1 MESGPAYLLRQGIA
15 AAKTGQK
22 ETARNLLTR
31 VVEQDERNA
40 VAWLWLSD
48 VVDSLDDKQV
58 CLENVLALDPENQA
72 AHKGLDWVRGQRAAA
87 QPVYVPPLISD
98 MAASSA
104 PPLTPAQA
112 ILRPR
117 APEVEPPIAGPKVS
131 RVSESPDAWVEAG
144 PLPSQD
150 KANAALSEF
159 DDETLCP
166 YCAAPT
172 QPQDKKCPTCHG
184 VLWKHSRKNPSGSV
198 AFWFLLGTI
207 LIGMLWGAYGFIV
220 ILTAL
225 FGQMVASGQ
234 LTPEQ
239 FLGLYIGIRMVP
251 PDIAQTVLTRL
262 PPPFFWAFAISMAVQ
277 FVQVV
282 LLYLRWQ
289 PMYWF
294 LVGMAVLSILL
305 AIGRLAMSPSPQ
317 GGIGIGV
324 SLLPLIF
331 LFRIED
337 NFAMEH
343 ERYWCAPDKNIHTH
357 SAFYQR
363 GREYARKKM
372 WAAAVVHFRR
382 ATAGAPSNV
391 AYHLA
396 LATAYAKLNRY
407 ERAQSVLRG
416 AQRLAPDNPDV
427 RELGDL
433 IATMR
438 A

>member
-1 MESGPAYLLRQGIA
+1 MESRPAYLLRQGIA
-15 AAKTGQK
+15 AAKMGQK

-31 VVEQDERNA
+31 VVEQEEHNLT
-40 VAWLWLSD
+40 AWLWLAD
-48 VVDSLDDKQV
+48 AVDSLDDKQV
-58 CLENVLALDPENQA
+58 CLENVLTLDPENQA
-72 AHKGLDWVRGQRAAA
+72 ARKGLDWVREQRAAA
-87 QPVYVPPLISD
+87 QSAYVPPLISD
-98 MAASSA
+98 MPASGA
-104 PPLTPAQA
+104 IPLTPAQA

-117 APEVEPPIAGPKVS
+117 ASEAEPSVTKPKVS

-144 PLPSQD
+144 PPPSQD
-150 KANAALSEF
+150 IVNAAANEF
-159 DDETLCP
+159 AEETLCP

-172 QPQDKKCPTCHG
+172 QPKDKKCPKCHG
-184 VLWKHSRKNPSGSV
+184 VLWKHSRKNPGGST

-207 LIGMLWGAYGFIV
+207 LIGTLWGVYAFIV
-220 ILTAL
+220 ILTMR

-239 FLGLYIGIRMVP
+239 FLGLYVGIRAVP
-251 PDIAQTVLTRL
+251 PDIAETVLTGL
-262 PPPFFWAFAISMAVQ
+262 PPQFFWAFAISVTVQ

-294 LVGMAVLSILL
+294 LVGMAVLSILM
-305 AIGRLAMSPSPQ
+305 AIGRLATGSNPQ
-317 GGIGIGV
+317 NGISVGL

-337 NFAMEH
+337 DFAMEH
-343 ERYWCAPDKNIHTH
+343 ERYWCAPDKDVRSH

-372 WAAAVVHFRR
+372 WAAAAVHFRR
-382 ATAGAPSNV
+382 AMAGSPTNV

-396 LATAYAKLNRY
+396 LVTAYAKLNRY
-407 ERAQSVLRG
+407 ERARSVLRD

-427 RELGDL
+427 REMADL
-433 IATMR
+433 LAGVR

>member
-1 MESGPAYLLRQGIA
+1 VESGPAYLLRQGIA

-31 VVEQDERNA
+31 VVEQDERNLT
-40 VAWLWLSD
+40 AWLWLSG
-48 VVDSLDDKQV
+48 VVESLDDKQV

-72 AHKGLDWVRGQRAAA
+72 ARQGLDSVREQKAAA
-87 QPVYVPPLISD
+87 SLVYVPPLISD
-98 MAASSA
+98 LPASSA
-104 PPLTPAQA
+104 SPLTPAQA

-117 APEVEPPIAGPKVS
+117 APEPEPLAAEPKVS
-131 RVSESPDAWVEAG
+131 HVSESPDAWVEAG

-150 KANAALSEF
+150 EVNAALSEF
-159 DDETLCP
+159 EDETLCP

-184 VLWKHSRKNPSGSV
+184 ALWKHTRKNPGGSV
-198 AFWFLLGTI
+198 AFWLLLGAI
-207 LIGMLWGAYGFIV
+207 LIEMLGGVYAFIV

-225 FGQMVASGQ
+225 FGRMVASGQ
-234 LTPEQ
+234 LAPEQ
-239 FLGLYIGIRMVP
+239 FFGLYVGLKTAP
-251 PDIAQTVLTRL
+251 PDVANTVLTKL
-262 PPPFFWAFAISMAVQ
+262 PPSVFWAFAISMAVQ
-277 FVQVV
+277 FVQIV

-294 LVGMAVLSILL
+294 LVGMAFLSILL
-305 AIGRLAMSPSPQ
+305 AIGQQAMSSGPQ
-317 GGIGIGV
+317 GVIGIGA

-331 LFRIED
+331 LFRIEGD
-337 NFAMEH
+337 FMMEH
-343 ERYWCAPDKNIHTH
+343 ERYWCAPDKGIRTH

-396 LATAYAKLNRY
+396 LATAYAKLNLY

-416 AQRLAPDNPDV
+416 AQKLAPDNPDV
-427 RELGDL
+427 RELADL
-433 IATMR
+433 IAS
-438 A
+438 AQV

>member
-1 MESGPAYLLRQGIA
+1 VESRPTYWLRQGIA
-15 AAKTGQK
+15 AAKMGQK
-22 ETARNLLTR
+22 ETARNLLMR
-31 VVEQDERNA
+31 VVEQDERNLT
-40 VAWLWLSD
+40 AWLWLAD
-48 VVDSLDDKQV
+48 AVDSLDDKQV
-58 CLENVLALDPENQA
+58 CLENVLTLDPENQA
-72 AHKGLDWVRGQRAAA
+72 ARKGLDWVREQRAAQSA
-87 QPVYVPPLISD
+87 YVPPLISD
-98 MAASSA
+98 MPASSA
-104 PPLTPAQA
+104 TPLTPAQA
-112 ILRPR
+112 ILRAR
-117 APEVEPPIAGPKVS
+117 APEAEPPVVGPNPS

-150 KANAALSEF
+150 KINAAANEF
-159 DDETLCP
+159 ADETLCP
-166 YCAAPT
+166 YCASPT
-172 QPQDKKCPTCHG
+172 QLDDKKCPKCHG

-198 AFWFLLGTI
+198 AFWFLLGTV
-207 LIGMLWGAYGFIV
+207 LTGTLWGVYAFIV
-220 ILTAL
+220 ILTIR
-225 FGQMVASGQ
+225 FGHMVASGQ

-239 FLGLYIGIRMVP
+239 FLGLYVGIRAVP
-251 PDIAQTVLTRL
+251 PDVAETVLMGL
-262 PPPFFWAFAISMAVQ
+262 PPQFFWAFAISMTVQ

-294 LVGMAVLSILL
+294 LVGLAILSILL
-305 AIGRLAMSPSPQ
+305 AIGRLAINPSPQ
-317 GGIGIGV
+317 GGIGVGV

-337 NFAMEH
+337 DFAVEH
-343 ERYWCAPDKNIHTH
+343 ERYWCAPDKDIHSH

-372 WAAAVVHFRR
+372 WAAAAVHFRR
-382 ATAGAPSNV
+382 ATAGSPTNV

-396 LATAYAKLNRY
+396 LVTAYAKLNRY
-407 ERAQSVLRG
+407 ERARSVLRD

>member
-15 AAKTGQK
+15 AAKMGQK

-31 VVEQDERNA
+31 VVEQDERNLT
-40 VAWLWLSD
+40 AWLWLSG
-48 VVDSLDDKQV
+48 VVESLDDKQV

-72 AHKGLDWVRGQRAAA
+72 ARQGLEWAREQKATASS
-87 QPVYVPPLISD
+87 VYVPSLISD
-98 MAASSA
+98 LPASSMS
-104 PPLTPAQA
+104 PLTPAQA

-117 APEVEPPIAGPKVS
+117 APEPEPLAAEPKAS

-150 KANAALSEF
+150 EVNTALSEF
-159 DDETLCP
+159 EDETLCP

-184 VLWKHSRKNPSGSV
+184 ALWKHTRKNPGGSI
-198 AFWFLLGTI
+198 AFWFLLGCV
-207 LIGMLWGAYGFIV
+207 LFSMLWGVNLFIGW
-220 ILTAL
+220 LTIG

-239 FLGLYIGIRMVP
+239 FLGLYAGIRMVP
-251 PDIAQTVLTRL
+251 PDVAATVFKWL
-262 PPPFFWAFAISMAVQ
+262 PPLVFWAFAISLAVQ
-277 FVQVV
+277 FVQLVM
-282 LLYLRWQ
+282 LYLRWQ
-289 PMYWF
+289 PFYWF

-305 AIGRLAMSPSPQ
+305 AMARLAVSP
-317 GGIGIGV
+317 GLEGWIGAGASI
-324 SLLPLIF
+324 LPLVF
-331 LFRIED
+331 LFRVED
-337 NFAMEH
+337 DFAMEH
-343 ERYWCAPDKNIHTH
+343 ERYWCAPDKGIHTH

-391 AYHLA
+391 AYHVA

-427 RELGDL
+427 RELADL
-433 IATMR
+433 IAS
-438 A
+438 AQV

>member
-1 MESGPAYLLRQGIA
+1 VESGPAYLLRQGIA
-15 AAKTGQK
+15 AAKMGQK

-31 VVEQDERNA
+31 VVEQDERNLT
-40 VAWLWLSD
+40 AWLWLSG
-48 VVDSLDDKQV
+48 VVDNLDDKEV

-72 AHKGLDWVRGQRAAA
+72 ARQGLESVRGQRAAA

-98 MAASSA
+98 LPASSMS
-104 PPLTPAQA
+104 PLTPAQA

-117 APEVEPPIAGPKVS
+117 APEPEPLAAEPKAS
-131 RVSESPDAWVEAG
+131 RVSENPDAWVEAG

-150 KANAALSEF
+150 EVNTALSEF
-159 DDETLCP
+159 EDETLCP

-172 QPQDKKCPTCHG
+172 QPKDKKCPTCHG
-184 VLWKHSRKNPSGSV
+184 TLWKHTRKNPGGSV
-198 AFWFLLGTI
+198 AFWFLLGAI
-207 LIGMLWGAYGFIV
+207 LIEMLGGVYGFIV

-234 LTPEQ
+234 LAPEQ
-239 FLGLYIGIRMVP
+239 FFGLYVGIKTAP

-262 PPPFFWAFAISMAVQ
+262 PPPVFWAFAISMAVQ

-305 AIGRLAMSPSPQ
+305 AIARLAMSP
-317 GGIGIGV
+317 GV
-324 SLLPLIF
+324 EGWMGVGASLLPLVF
-331 LFRIED
+331 LFRIEGD
-337 NFAMEH
+337 FMMEH
-343 ERYWCAPDKNIHTH
+343 ERYWCAPDKGIHTH

-391 AYHLA
+391 AYHVA

-416 AQRLAPDNPDV
+416 AQRLAPDNPAV
-427 RELGDL
+427 RELADL
-433 IATMR
+433 LAAAR

>member
-1 MESGPAYLLRQGIA
+1 VESGPAYLLRQGIA

-48 VVDSLDDKQV
+48 MVDSLDDKQV
-58 CLENVLALDPENQA
+58 CLENVLTLDPENQVA
-72 AHKGLDWVRGQRAAA
+72 RQGLEWVRGQRTAA

-98 MAASSA
+98 MPASSG
-104 PPLTPAQA
+104 PSLTPAQA

-117 APEVEPPIAGPKVS
+117 APEPEPPIAGPKVS

-172 QPQDKKCPTCHG
+172 QPEDKKCPTCHG
-184 VLWKHSRKNPSGSV
+184 ALWRHSRKNPGGSI
-198 AFWFLLGTI
+198 AFWFLLGCV
-207 LIGMLWGAYGFIV
+207 LFSMLWGVNLFVGW
-220 ILTAL
+220 LTIG

-239 FLGLYIGIRMVP
+239 FFGLYVGVRAVP

-262 PPPFFWAFAISMAVQ
+262 PPLFFWAFAISMAAQ
-277 FVQVV
+277 FVQLVM
-282 LLYLRWQ
+282 LYLRWQ
-289 PMYWF
+289 PFYWF
-294 LVGMAVLSILL
+294 LVGIAGLNILL
-305 AIGRLAMSPSPQ
+305 AMARLAVSPGL
-317 GGIGIGV
+317 GGWVGV
-324 SLLPLIF
+324 GASIVPLF
-331 LFRIED
+331 LLFRIED
-337 NFAMEH
+337 DFAMEH
-343 ERYWCAPDKNIHTH
+343 ERYWCAPDKGIHTH

-396 LATAYAKLNRY
+396 LATAYAKLNLY

-416 AQRLAPDNPDV
+416 AQKLAPDNPDV
-427 RELGDL
+427 RELADL
-433 IATMR
+433 IAS
-438 A
+438 AQV

>member
-1 MESGPAYLLRQGIA
+1 MESRPAYLLRQGIA

-31 VVEQDERNA
+31 VVEQDEHNLT
-40 VAWLWLSD
+40 AWLWLAD
-48 VVDSLDDKQV
+48 AVDSLDDKQV
-58 CLENVLALDPENQA
+58 CLENVLTLDPENQA
-72 AHKGLDWVRGQRAAA
+72 ARKGLDWVREQRAAA
-87 QPVYVPPLISD
+87 QSAYVPPLISD
-98 MAASSA
+98 MPASGA
-104 PPLTPAQA
+104 VPLTPAQA

-117 APEVEPPIAGPKVS
+117 APEAEPPVAAPKAS

-144 PLPSQD
+144 PPPSQD
-150 KANAALSEF
+150 MINAAANEF
-159 DDETLCP
+159 ADETLCP

-172 QPQDKKCPTCHG
+172 QPEDKKCPTCHG
-184 VLWKHSRKNPSGSV
+184 KLWKHSRKNAGGSV
-198 AFWFLLGTI
+198 AFWFLLGSV
-207 LIGMLWGAYGFIV
+207 LIGTLWGVYAFIV
-220 ILTAL
+220 LLTMR

-239 FLGLYIGIRMVP
+239 FLGLYVGIRAVP
-251 PDIAQTVLTRL
+251 PDIAETVLTGL
-262 PPPFFWAFAISMAVQ
+262 PPQFFWAFVISMGVQ

-294 LVGMAVLSILL
+294 LVGLAVLNILL
-305 AIGRLAMSPSPQ
+305 AIGRLAMSPGPQ
-317 GGIGIGV
+317 GVAGLGV

-337 NFAMEH
+337 DFAMEH
-343 ERYWCAPDKNIHTH
+343 ERYWCAPDKGIRSH
-357 SAFYQR
+357 SAFYRR

-372 WAAAVVHFRR
+372 WAAAAVHFRR

-396 LATAYAKLNRY
+396 LVTAYAKLNRY
-407 ERAQSVLRG
+407 ERARSALRD

-427 RELGDL
+427 REMADL
-433 IATMR
+433 LAEAHT
-438 A
+438 

>member
-1 MESGPAYLLRQGIA
+1 MIRIA
-15 AAKTGQK
+15 AAKMGQK

-31 VVEQDERNA
+31 VVEQDDHNLA
-40 VAWLWLSD
+40 AWLWLSG
-48 VVDSLDDKQV
+48 VAESLDDKEV

-72 AHKGLDWVRGQRAAA
+72 AHQGLEWVREQKTAASF
-87 QPVYVPPLISD
+87 VYVPPLISD
-98 MAASSA
+98 LPASSA
-104 PPLTPAQA
+104 SPLTPAQA

-117 APEVEPPIAGPKVS
+117 APEPDPLAAEPKAS

-144 PLPSQD
+144 PPPSQD
-150 KANAALSEF
+150 EANAALSEF
-159 DDETLCP
+159 EDETLCP

-172 QPQDKKCPTCHG
+172 QPKDKKCPTCHG
-184 VLWKHSRKNPSGSV
+184 ALWQHSRKNPGGST
-198 AFWFLLGTI
+198 AFWLLLGYNLLNLGGT
-207 LIGMLWGAYGFIV
+207 AYLFV
-220 ILTAL
+220 TVLTFF
-225 FGQMVASGQ
+225 FGRLVASGQ

-239 FLGLYIGIRMVP
+239 FFGLYVGVRAVP

-262 PPPFFWAFAISMAVQ
+262 PPLFFWAFAISMAVQ
-277 FVQVV
+277 FVQLV

-289 PMYWF
+289 PFYWF

-305 AIGRLAMSPSPQ
+305 AMARLAVSPGL
-317 GGIGIGV
+317 GGWVGV
-324 SLLPLIF
+324 GASILPLVF
-331 LFRIED
+331 LFRVED
-337 NFAMEH
+337 DFAMEH
-343 ERYWCAPDKNIHTH
+343 ERYWCAPDKGIHTH

-391 AYHLA
+391 AYHVA

-427 RELGDL
+427 RELADL
-433 IATMR
+433 IAS
-438 A
+438 AQV